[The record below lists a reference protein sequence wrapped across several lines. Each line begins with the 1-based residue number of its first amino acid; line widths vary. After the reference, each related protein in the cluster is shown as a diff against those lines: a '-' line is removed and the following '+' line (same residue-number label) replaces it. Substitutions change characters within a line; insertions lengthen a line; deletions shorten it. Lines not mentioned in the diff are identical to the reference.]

1 MGDQPTY
8 GFEGF
13 EEYILHGEPDKKQK
27 AANWSIAIGL
37 QAVDGL
43 YTSEYLR
50 QTAIKNIEGEITG
63 EEVQKLIKT
72 YYTSKT
78 VRTADD
84 NITEEADKVSAN
96 ISSLLNEPTFA
107 FTYAGLLAVHR
118 RIFNGVFSFAGQI
131 RTQNITKKEW
141 VLDGETVR
149 YVSALDLKE
158 AIEYDLDEE
167 RKYNYNGLS
176 STETIKHLSKFVAN
190 LWQIHPFREGNTRT
204 TAIFTVKYLQSMG
217 FNVDNSVFA
226 ANSWYFRNALVR
238 ANFQN
243 LQKGIS
249 YAPEYLEKFF
259 RNLLLGEENDLKNRY
274 LHIRWK
280 TVNTPTS

>member
-43 YTSEYLR
+43 HTSEYLR

-63 EEVQKLIKT
+63 EEVKKLIKT

-78 VRTADD
+78 VRTDDD

-118 RIFNGVFSFAGQI
+118 RI
-131 RTQNITKKEW
+131 
-141 VLDGETVR
+141 
-149 YVSALDLKE
+149 
-158 AIEYDLDEE
+158 
-167 RKYNYNGLS
+167 
-176 STETIKHLSKFVAN
+176 
-190 LWQIHPFREGNTRT
+190 
-204 TAIFTVKYLQSMG
+204 

-259 RNLLLGEENDLKNRY
+259 RNLLLGE
-274 LHIRWK
+274 
-280 TVNTPTS
+280 